1 MFIKLVRLGRDA
13 ELRYTN
19 TNKPVLSLA
28 CVYDIGWGD
37 NKKSQWIDGSVWGDK
52 AEKLQ
57 QYLTK
62 GKKVLIQADDIEL
75 ETYQKNDGTSGSKL
89 KCRVLNVEFADSQQS
104 TTQQQTPQQSAP
116 QSNSQGFKSN
126 GQQFGQQQPQQPQQ
140 QGGFQQQA
148 PQQPYQPQT
157 ARQQTNSAVQQNVNQ
172 QAPKVNPQEPT
183 IDFDD
188 GIPF

>member
-19 TNKPVLSLA
+19 ANKPVLSLA
-28 CVYDIGWGD
+28 CVYDVGWGD

-104 TTQQQTPQQSAP
+104 TTQQQTPQQSTP
-116 QSNSQGFKSN
+116 Q
-126 GQQFGQQQPQQPQQ
+126 QQ

-148 PQQPYQPQT
+148 PQQSYQQQT
-157 ARQQTNSAVQQNVNQ
+157 ARQQTNQAVQNNV
-172 QAPKVNPQEPT
+172 ATV
-183 IDFDD
+183 DFDD
-188 GIPF
+188 DIPF